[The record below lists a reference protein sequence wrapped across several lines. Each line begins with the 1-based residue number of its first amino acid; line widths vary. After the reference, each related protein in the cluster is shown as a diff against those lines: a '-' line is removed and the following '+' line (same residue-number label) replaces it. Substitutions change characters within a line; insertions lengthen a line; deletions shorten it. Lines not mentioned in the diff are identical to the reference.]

1 MYTAFSRN
9 VLVACL
15 PLLLCIFI
23 SCHKEAPL
31 VAGEPADFYKLPQGN
46 QPYDDSIVAFYQ
58 KYGSYI
64 LYRFTEKDL
73 TYDYS
78 RYLTVRG
85 TEANPAYIKNTLD
98 YFKSQCLDFY
108 PESFLKKTIPFKIIL
123 AAAIDTFSLVNET
136 RPTPLIRSLTGF
148 CASGNMLAIGWAD
161 STLLQ
166 QSSARLK
173 QLRGFMH
180 RSYMEQAIQSGAM
193 DVPAAFMKYMPPT
206 YNEVVGKERAN
217 GIIESV
223 GDLAPSRR
231 TVMWDFTCYVCA
243 ITGHTKA
250 ELDAT
255 ILSPAYDVKGLIK
268 LKYDVVIRF
277 FQNTY
282 GVDLQAI
289 GNHP

>member
-1 MYTAFSRN
+1 MYTVFLRN
-9 VLVACL
+9 MLVLVL

-23 SCHKEAPL
+23 SCRKEASLLPGK
-31 VAGEPADFYKLPQGN
+31 AQDPYTLPQGN

-73 TYDYS
+73 VYDYS
-78 RYLTVRG
+78 SYLSVKG
-85 TEANPAYIKNTLD
+85 TPGNPAYIRHTLN

-108 PESFLKKTIPFKIIL
+108 PESFLKKTMPFKILL
-123 AAAIDTFSLVNET
+123 AAAIDTFSTEQVISPVT
-136 RPTPLIRSLTGF
+136 RSLTGF
-148 CASGNMLAIGWAD
+148 CSSGNMMAIGWAD

-166 QSSARLK
+166 QSPARLK

-180 RSYMEQAIQSGAM
+180 RSYMEQAVQSGAM
-193 DVPAAFMKYMPPT
+193 ELPADFVKNTPEKYHEL
-206 YNEVVGKERAN
+206 NGREGAN
-217 GIIESV
+217 GVIEGLV
-223 GDLAPSRR
+223 YLAEKRKNAA
-231 TVMWDFTCYVCA
+231 WDFACYICA

-255 ILSPAYDVKGLIK
+255 ILNARYDVNGKVK
-268 LKYDVVIRF
+268 LKYDIVIRF
-277 FQNTY
+277 FRNTY